1 MEIPCATLQ
10 QPSTSSQ
17 FHSLQRATGKIRNI
31 FDRAYS
37 TIMSSSSRQMSS
49 KPSLPA
55 VVVNPFAYR
64 RSDSNTTTS
73 SASIPERMVKSIPFL
88 VVCSFLLLSSTAAT
102 VRGGS
107 SFTRSTTAQILL
119 PWGRGVRGDNKG
131 GDGISTD
138 MDMDR
143 VVAKLARENQKLE
156 QEMRDLQEALLQEKM
171 QQEKAHQEAT
181 QEEQKQPLL
190 RGSQQ
195 QQEQRQRQQS
205 RSDDDE
211 WDHSIE
217 RMVTLCN
224 HSGQNIRVF
233 WISQDASQIPMT
245 DPDHPVIS
253 QDECRSFHA
262 RPSHQ
267 FRVVSA
273 ETERLHVAA
282 LEFTVWEDTQL
293 GIDLEQLVTVSSDW
307 TLDTQ

>member
-10 QPSTSSQ
+10 QSSTSSQ
-17 FHSLQRATGKIRNI
+17 FHSLRRATGKIRNI

-37 TIMSSSSRQMSS
+37 TIMASSSRQMSS

-131 GDGISTD
+131 DDGTSTD

-156 QEMRDLQEALLQEKM
+156 QEMRDLQEALLQ
-171 QQEKAHQEAT
+171 A
-181 QEEQKQPLL
+181 
-190 RGSQQ
+190 
-195 QQEQRQRQQS
+195 
-205 RSDDDE
+205 
-211 WDHSIE
+211 
-217 RMVTLCN
+217 
-224 HSGQNIRVF
+224 
-233 WISQDASQIPMT
+233 
-245 DPDHPVIS
+245 
-253 QDECRSFHA
+253 
-262 RPSHQ
+262 SHQ

-282 LEFTVWEDTQL
+282 LEFTVWEDSQL
-293 GIDLEQLVTVSSDW
+293 RIDLEQLVTVSSDW